1 MYLFCRHDDG
11 VLIVKA
17 VILNK
22 YLTLFLPHYKL
33 QTKDCEKVI
42 SVKSP
47 DLNFSL

>member
-1 MYLFCRHDDG
+1 MYLFYRHDDR

-22 YLTLFLPHYKL
+22 YLTLFFTHYRL
-33 QTKDCEKVI
+33 QTIDAEKVI

>member
-1 MYLFCRHDDG
+1 MYLLIRHDDR

-22 YLTLFLPHYKL
+22 YLTLLLTHYRL
-33 QTKDCEKVI
+33 QTTDCEKVI